1 MKFAFIFMAL
11 LLASCTS
18 GRYAQKHDSAPVRPP
33 TAMELEDAKVVHEP
47 VGRGNNPYIVFG
59 KKYKPMR
66 KRQPFSQ
73 QGIASWYGKKFHG
86 HLTSNGEVYDMYGM
100 SAAHKTLPLPSYVKV
115 TNTANNK
122 SVVVRVNDR
131 GPFHESR
138 IIDLSYSAAV
148 KIGVFDTGTA
158 KVKVET
164 ILPPPLK
171 PGQSVESPAP
181 AQSQFQIKVSGFKSR
196 DEVRDTAV
204 GLSHML
210 HIDTQFIDDSHHQV
224 LIIGPFGSEHDAIQ
238 LKQKVHDFGY
248 PEATLETYSE

>member
-1 MKFAFIFMAL
+1 MKFVFIFVAL

-18 GRYAQKHDSAPVRPP
+18 GRYDHKHDSAPVRPP

-66 KRQPFSQ
+66 DRKPYSQ

-86 HLTSNGEVYDMYGM
+86 HLTSNGEVYDMYAM

-115 TNTANNK
+115 TNLSNNK
-122 SVVVRVNDR
+122 TVVVRVNDR

-158 KVKVET
+158 NVKIET

-171 PGQSVESPAP
+171 PKKPTVALES
-181 AQSQFQIKVSGFKSR
+181 SQYQIRVSGFQSR

-210 HIDTQFIDDSHHQV
+210 HIDSKFIDDSHHQT
-224 LIIGPFGSEHDAIQ
+224 LIIGPFGSEKDAKQ

-248 PEATLETYSE
+248 PEATLEAYSK